1 MKKMKNFL
9 EKIYKAN
16 YIDNTNLCKLREL
29 KKFFCVG
36 VGVEKKFS
44 N

>member
-16 YIDNTNLCKLREL
+16 YTDNTNLCKLREL

-36 VGVEKKFS
+36 VEKKFS